1 MMSNNSRRLGIAAAA
16 ALVLAGVASIAF
28 AIGVA
33 SNGPSNTVLAD
44 QGTIPGHPEL
54 GPGWQSP
61 GGGRYA
67 EGGVTIAITAISGSK
82 LSLQTTDGWT
92 RTIDATG
99 ATITKAGQTI
109 AVSDLQVGD
118 QITFRESLQSDGT
131 YKITSIT
138 VLVPTT
144 SGTVTSIGASSITVS
159 QPGGG
164 TRTIAVTGSTTYMQA
179 GATVSKS
186 AVAVGDRIVAQGA
199 VDSSGNFMATSITIQ
214 PATVQGTVQSK
225 TSSTIVVSAN
235 GTTVTVNV
243 NASTRYIVRGQS
255 SPTLADIAVG
265 DRIVAQGTHN
275 ADGSITATLVQAG
288 TNDQPAYPIGPG
300 GRGFGGFG
308 GGFRGNGGWPGAGA
322 TPGAS
327 APSA

>member
-1 MMSNNSRRLGIAAAA
+1 MTDLSRRLGIAAAA
-16 ALVLAGVASIAF
+16 ALVVAGVASIAF

-33 SNGPSNTVLAD
+33 SNGPSTTVLAA

-67 EGGVTIAITAISGSK
+67 EGGVTITIAAINGSK

-109 AVSDLQVGD
+109 ALSDLKVGD
-118 QITFRESLQSDGT
+118 QITFRESRQSDGT

-144 SGTVTSIGASSITVS
+144 SGTVTAVGATSITIS

-164 TRTIAVTGSTTYMQA
+164 TKSIAVTSSTTYTQA

-186 AVAVGDRIVAQGA
+186 AVAVGDRIVAQGT
-199 VDSSGNFMATSITIQ
+199 VDTSGNFTATSVTIQ
-214 PATVQGTVQSK
+214 PATVRGTVQSK

-235 GTTVTVNV
+235 GTTATVNV
-243 NASTRYIVRGQS
+243 NASTRYVVRGQTN
-255 SPTLADIAVG
+255 PTLANIAVG
-265 DRIVAQGTHN
+265 DRIAVQGTRN
-275 ADGSITATLVQAG
+275 ADGSITAALVQAG
-288 TNDQPAYPIGPG
+288 ANDQPGFPLGPG

-322 TPGAS
+322 TA
-327 APSA
+327 APSGPSA

>member
-1 MMSNNSRRLGIAAAA
+1 MTDISRRLGIAAAA

-33 SNGPSNTVLAD
+33 SNGPSTTVLAD

-61 GGGRYA
+61 GGGRFA
-67 EGGVTIAITAISGSK
+67 EGGVTITITAINGSK

-99 ATITKAGQTI
+99 ATVTRAGQTI
-109 AVSDLQVGD
+109 AVSDLKVGD
-118 QITFRESLQSDGT
+118 QITFRESRQSDGT

-138 VLVPTT
+138 VLVPTA
-144 SGTVTSIGASSITVS
+144 SGTVTAVGATSITIS

-164 TRTIAVTGSTTYMQA
+164 TKSIAVTGSTTYTQA

-186 AVAVGDRIVAQGA
+186 AVGVGDRIVAQGT
-199 VDSSGNFMATSITIQ
+199 VDSSGNFTATSVTIQ

-243 NASTRYIVRGQS
+243 NASTRYVVRGQI
-255 SPTLADIAVG
+255 SPTLASVAVG
-265 DRIVAQGTHN
+265 DRIAVQGTRN

-288 TNDQPAYPIGPG
+288 ANDQPGFPLGPG

-322 TPGAS
+322 TAAPS